1 MWNRLLNSPAPMA
14 WRRSTLVWLV
24 LNGLAALLIVA
35 GSVWALP
42 AALPLG
48 ILLAI
53 VAGSA
58 VGIRAAV
65 FVAQKLFY
73 RLSWRLAFSYF
84 LIGVFPAPLLALLL
98 GVASAM
104 SLGQFQAYRVQQA
117 VRQLGARILA
127 GEVTGVRGARIAKGK
142 IVSSELAALPAGEA
156 APAWLGELSEPRFF
170 GSSGVE
176 ALGVASTRA
185 GETRVFALPVD
196 DLLYARLAELSG
208 VALKPI
214 AGAARPD
221 TRRGGLTVSV
231 DDNGTRR
238 ASVPFI
244 YPAEAIPADHSR
256 SPWIAVSWIYTSP
269 PVLGMA
275 ASAREEHDRNIV
287 AIFTR
292 LSWRRALSEL
302 FAQGAIQ
309 QSRNQNWALLAL
321 VVIGSILLA
330 VYLVALLIA
339 YLLVRTITKTV
350 NRLSRAT
357 RNIATGDFSVRI
369 ATRAK
374 DQVGDL
380 ARSFDSM
387 AASLE
392 GTLQDRAAKE
402 LLDRE
407 IDQARL
413 IAQKLL
419 PAPDVKVPGLRTTAF
434 FEPVAQ
440 MGGDYYDFLATSGG
454 DTAIAI
460 GDVSGH
466 GLPTALLVA
475 AAKAA
480 LDTLLESGEGGTP
493 LFVKLNRL
501 LHRSTD
507 SRTYMTFALAT
518 VRPAGQIELTN
529 AGHPPP
535 YLLSKGTVRSLE
547 LPAFPLGLFDGKDF
561 PTCSYPFAAGD
572 RLVLYTDGIIECRD
586 RNDDAF
592 GFERFEAVLRSNSG
606 APIEELLRVIL
617 EAVAGHCASGVFDDD
632 RTLVICERL

>member
-1 MWNRLLNSPAPMA
+1 M
-14 WRRSTLVWLV
+14 
-24 LNGLAALLIVA
+24 
-35 GSVWALP
+35 
-42 AALPLG
+42 
-48 ILLAI
+48 
-53 VAGSA
+53 
-58 VGIRAAV
+58 
-65 FVAQKLFY
+65 FY

-98 GVASAM
+98 GVAAAM
-104 SLGQFQAYRVQQA
+104 SLGQFQAYRVEQA

-127 GEVTGVRGARIAKGK
+127 GEVTGLRGARIAGGK
-142 IVSSELAALPAGEA
+142 IVSSELAAFPAGDP
-156 APAWLGELSEPRFF
+156 APEWVGELSEPRFF
-170 GSSGVE
+170 GSTGGGVE
-176 ALGVASTRA
+176 GLGVASTRA
-185 GETRVFALPVD
+185 GETRVLALPVD

-214 AGAARPD
+214 AGAARSD

-231 DDNGTRR
+231 DEKGSRR
-238 ASVPFI
+238 RGSAPFI
-244 YPAEAIPADHSR
+244 YPPEAIPADHSS

-275 ASAREEHDRNIV
+275 APARGEHDRNIV

-292 LSWRRALSEL
+292 LSWRHALSEL

-309 QSRNQNWALLAL
+309 SKNQNWALLAL
-321 VVIGSILLA
+321 VVIGSVLLA

-357 RNIATGDFSVRI
+357 RHIATGDFSVRI

-407 IDQARL
+407 IEQARL

-419 PAPDVKVPGLRTTAF
+419 PAPGVKVPGLRTTAF

-440 MGGDYYDFLATSGG
+440 MGGDYYDFLATRGG
-454 DTAIAI
+454 DTAVAI

-507 SRTYMTFALAT
+507 SRNYMTFALAT
-518 VRPAGQIELTN
+518 VRPAGQVELTN

-535 YLLSKGTVRSLE
+535 YLLSNGAVRPLE

-561 PTCSYPFAAGD
+561 PTRSYPFAAGD

-586 RNDDAF
+586 SNDDAF
-592 GFERFEAVLRSNSG
+592 GFERFEEVLRANSG
-606 APIEELLRVIL
+606 APIEELQRVIL
-617 EAVAGHCASGVFDDD
+617 EAVARHCASGVFDDD